1 MADGLTRVESFPF
14 DSRADGYDVDGYPV
28 YDRAV
33 GASMLRSTFEKFFT
47 DGVFGTPA
55 DALQIEKA
63 DSGLAVTIRP
73 GTFIIDGAM
82 GGIPATSDPMKIT
95 LESGTVNGNTAY
107 AIMLRIDNNE
117 DTRSLY
123 FRVAKGEASAS
134 PTPPEPDRTSLN
146 VYEYRLGYVVLPNG
160 AKDMSSATITNEKG
174 TIMCPYAAP
183 FDEIDLSEV
192 VSDAK
197 NTASSALSAYL
208 SLVDRYYDLVM
219 SAVDETTA
227 GQLQSQIEELRSSSL
242 NAGSIDPA
250 YLAFQDPDGDEVDKV
265 GLVEKSVG
273 ERELKD
279 LSVSTGK
286 LQDLC
291 VEKMKLSYEVQNA
304 IGIMSTEGWKFD
316 QYLSYMNEL
325 GSDSEKA
332 AFVNGYVTQ
341 TVFQSFTTEQQVRFI
356 NAAPASVQL
365 KLAKYVPWVNMSWPE
380 ICQNMRKIPSSTWG
394 AVVGVTKNVSCGS
407 YGTIPFRVIGVNVDP
422 LSSGS
427 GNALLTVEATKVAF
441 SETYSKE
448 DGYKDIT
455 LDYANFIAI
464 QQLNNAFYNQIETTT
479 KQYIAKVKK
488 KFSGENYATE
498 TYDINVWNLS
508 YSEYTGDTQ
517 YDKFGTRYQF
527 YAEGGA
533 LVPASGTAGQGKW
546 VTRTVTP
553 YSYNMPEVQAG
564 RRAAY
569 GYVWRS
575 YYAEWDRKVL
585 IATFQGRANKGG
597 IIPAFCINA

>member
-63 DSGLAVTIRP
+63 ESGLAVTIRP

-82 GGIPATSDPMKIT
+82 GGIPSGMDPMKIT
-95 LESGTVNGNTAY
+95 LESGSVSGNTAY

-134 PTPPEPDRTSLN
+134 PVPPEPDRTSLN
-146 VYEYRLGYVVLPNG
+146 VYEYRLGYAVIPNG
-160 AKDMSSATITNEKG
+160 ATDMSSATVTNEKG
-174 TIMCPYAAP
+174 TIMCPYASA
-183 FDEIDLSEV
+183 FNEVDLSEV
-192 VSDAK
+192 VADAK
-197 NTASSALSAYL
+197 NTANSALSNYL
-208 SLVDRYYDLVM
+208 DLVNRYIDLIM
-219 SAVDETTA
+219 SAVDESTA
-227 GQLQSQIEELRSSSL
+227 GQLQNQIEELRSSTL
-242 NAGSIDPA
+242 NEQSIDPN

-279 LSVSTGK
+279 LSVSTDK

-304 IGIMSTEGWKFD
+304 IGIMSTEGWSFD
-316 QYLSYMNEL
+316 QYLSYMNGL

-332 AFVNGYVTQ
+332 AFVNDYVTQ
-341 TVFQSFTTEQQVRFI
+341 TVFQGFTVDQETQFI
-356 NAAPASVQL
+356 NAAPSSVQL
-365 KLAKYVPWVNMSWPE
+365 QLAKYMPWTNMSWQE
-380 ICQNMRKIPSSTWG
+380 ICQNMKKIPASTWS
-394 AVVGVTKNVSCGS
+394 ALIGVTKNVSCGD
-407 YGTIPFRVIGVNVDP
+407 YGVIPFRVIGVNVDP

-427 GNALLTVEATKVAF
+427 GNALLTVEASKSAF
-441 SETYSKE
+441 TSYYSDE
-448 DGYKDIT
+448 DGYGDIT
-455 LDYANFIAI
+455 LDYPNFIAI
-464 QQLNNAFYNQIETTT
+464 QKLNNDFYNQIETTT

-488 KFSGENYATE
+488 KFCGDDYATVE
-498 TYDINVWNLS
+498 YDMNVWNLS
-508 YSEYTGDTQ
+508 YSEYTGNTSH
-517 YDKFGTRYQF
+517 DKFGTRYEF
-527 YAEGGA
+527 YASGGQ
-533 LVPASGTAGQGKW
+533 LPPAQVTGAGHW
-546 VTRTVTP
+546 VTRTVTM
-553 YSYNMPEVQAG
+553 YSYNSPAVYAG
-564 RRAAY
+564 RRSAC

-575 YYAEWDRKVL
+575 YYSEWDSKVL
-585 IATFQGRANKGG
+585 VAKFQGRTPTVG